1 MLLTAA
7 AASAQTAPAP
17 PALSSVAP
25 AVSQAVQ
32 AQPATQAVTQAAA
45 SAAGSATK
53 TAAQSASTARK
64 AVASVP
70 AAVPTVVSVPP
81 VPVPPPAAP
90 IVDALPAPA
99 PIEVPPA
106 VTAVEPLVVA
116 PEVVDDVVNQVA
128 GVSAA
133 TDEMVADEIAATE
146 ALAQDVQG
154 EAQATPAVL
163 PAHVVAASAQ
173 AIEASTN
180 HAGDVVAPDVA
191 DDVDNAV
198 ATIAPSPVDVPSPQ
212 ALPVHDS
219 WAIQPSAAP
228 VVSEV
233 VSSAPMA
240 QLSTLESLGGPSD
253 QETAALSIS
262 ISVEPLTWA
271 GVGRS
276 TGSWTADTQNTPLR
290 DDSLDSSP
298 IVPDTEQ
305 PFRAVPAG
313 MGLSTSAVAGWM
325 APFSALAGTSAWRP
339 WMQTASSGRAFIVLP
354 NLSPPG

>member
-25 AVSQAVQ
+25 AVSQSVQ
-32 AQPATQAVTQAAA
+32 AQSATQAVTHAAA

-53 TAAQSASTARK
+53 AATQSASTARK

-106 VTAVEPLVVA
+106 VKAVEPLAVV

-128 GVSAA
+128 GLSAA
-133 TDEMVADEIAATE
+133 TDEIVADEIAATE
-146 ALAQDVQG
+146 ALVQDVQG
-154 EAQATPAVL
+154 EAQATPVVV
-163 PAHVVAASAQ
+163 PAHVVAASAP

-219 WAIQPSAAP
+219 WAIEPSAAP
-228 VVSEV
+228 VVSEA

-240 QLSTLESLGGPSD
+240 QLSTWESLGGPSD
-253 QETAALSIS
+253 EDSAAIS
-262 ISVEPLTWA
+262 ISAEPLSWA
-271 GVGRS
+271 GIGRS
-276 TGSWTADTQNTPLR
+276 TAGWTAHSLSTPVTN
-290 DDSLDSSP
+290 DSLPNAP
-298 IVPDTEQ
+298 IVPDNEQ
-305 PFRAVPAG
+305 PFSAVPAG
-313 MGLSTSAVAGWM
+313 IGLSTSAAAAWLP
-325 APFSALAGTSAWRP
+325 AFAHFSSGDAWRP
-339 WMQTASSGRAFIVLP
+339 RIQTASSGRTVIVLP
-354 NLSPPG
+354 NFAPPG